1 MRLLSHTRVVRAGVM
16 ESGRIADVG
25 YDYEPFRTG
34 RFELGPLVAVKSMDV
49 SILVDGGRM
58 LDSADCGIEMYCK
71 KESKN
76 TPSDGLFEPLCWMR
90 RGFRDAICYIYSV
103 LTYHHILNYS
113 V

>member
-1 MRLLSHTRVVRAGVM
+1 
-16 ESGRIADVG
+16 VG
-25 YDYEPFRTG
+25 YGYEPFRTG
-34 RFELGPLVAVKSMDV
+34 RFELGPWWLLKAWTFQF
-49 SILVDGGRM
+49 LVDGGRM

-71 KESKN
+71 KESKS

-90 RGFRDAICYIYSV
+90 RGFRDAICYIYFV